1 MLGKRGTFLEMKKE
15 MPWQTEFKSPV
26 IEPPLNEAEEEEEEE
41 TPKRRS
47 SKGTFSL
54 LFSKGSWFKS
64 FFR

>member
-1 MLGKRGTFLEMKKE
+1 MKKE

-26 IEPPLNEAEEEEEEE
+26 IEPPLNEAEEEEEKE